1 MTIKKIILI
10 SIEKITS
17 FCASSIIP
25 ISTSLRIEY
34 EAKFKFIKNKIQTTG
49 SLSIA
54 GVDLDKFDTGRF
66 MDIKDQIKKDLGIP
80 ANYFI
85 IGFVARLTVDKGVGD
100 FIALWGRLKN
110 IYDNIGIKE
119 IKSNNNKEIDIKW
132 YDITK
137 SDHPLWI
144 NENTLPKRLTRFVD
158 ERYILTDTNEYSQK
172 IMVVLGLIIIIITII
187 ELYIR
192 EFKNDKYKIKETNI
206 QLKLTLS
213 VLKIFSSFAFLY
225 YFIPNLILRTSK
237 PNDDTIQLDK
247 NI

>member
-1 MTIKKIILI
+1 MSSIVDKFIENNKNFLPTKFDEITEFKEYKKKIYKDTRNEINT
-10 SIEKITS
+10 EK
-17 FCASSIIP
+17 
-25 ISTSLRIEY
+25 
-34 EAKFKFIKNKIQTTG
+34 KNEE
-49 SLSIA
+49 
-54 GVDLDKFDTGRF
+54 
-66 MDIKDQIKKDLGIP
+66 
-80 ANYFI
+80 
-85 IGFVARLTVDKGVGD
+85 
-100 FIALWGRLKN
+100 N